1 MMRVFTL
8 KGDGWMEKRLWWRLG
23 AVLLLVPALLCGS
36 GCKQGA
42 VKNKTSEKK
51 VELMKEPYK
60 NEEFA
65 TGTYVQVLIYDK
77 GHGDADF
84 KVVKDQLNELAAKF
98 EVYEQG
104 ESEFD
109 KINAQAGIQPVKVS
123 NITFKLAKALEKYA
137 KSSKG
142 EYNPTVGVMTQLW
155 HIGFSNGQ
163 VPSDELV
170 KATLDK
176 VDYKDIVID
185 DKNQTVFLK
194 KKGMMIESD
203 GIGKGF
209 IAEQLLKTLKKQGVT
224 TAVVKLGGHAYTM
237 GKNPNHKDGF
247 WEVGIANPQLGEN
260 QDSPL
265 VGVLMSGHTSFNT
278 TNYYGR
284 YLKAGD
290 KIYSHLFDTKTGYPI
305 ETDLLS
311 VTMVGY
317 NPTYDDAYSNV
328 LMNMGLEKGMKYV
341 NDHDEL
347 DAVFVT
353 KNKEVHISKHIPGE
367 FELLDKTF
375 KVVEGVAKD

>member
-1 MMRVFTL
+1 M
-8 KGDGWMEKRLWWRLG
+8 KKRLRWRLG
-23 AVLLLVPALLCGS
+23 TILLIVPVLLGVSACQ
-36 GCKQGA
+36 QGG
-42 VKNKTSEKK
+42 KKSKSPDKK

-65 TGTYVQVLIYDK
+65 AGTYAQVLIYDK
-77 GHGDADF
+77 GHGDDDF
-84 KVVKDQLNELAAKF
+84 DVVKNQLNELAAKF

-104 ESEFD
+104 ESELD
-109 KINAQAGIQPVKVS
+109 RINAQAGIKPVKVS
-123 NITFKLAKALEKYA
+123 KVTFELIKALKKYG
-137 KSSKG
+137 KSSDG
-142 EYNPTVGVMTQLW
+142 YYNPAVGVMTQLW
-155 HIGFSNGQ
+155 HIGFSSGQ

-176 VDYKDIVID
+176 VNIDDIVLND
-185 DKNQTVFLK
+185 EKETVFLK
-194 KKGMMIESD
+194 KKGMMIEAD

-209 IAEQLLKTLKKQGVT
+209 IAERLLKTLKDQGVT
-224 TAVVKLGGHAYTM
+224 TAVVNLGGHAYTI
-237 GKNPNHKDGF
+237 GKNPNRKDGA

-265 VGVLMSGHTSFNT
+265 VGVLLSEHTSFNT

-290 KIYSHLFDTKTGYPI
+290 KVYSHLFDTKTGYPM

-317 NPTYDDAYSNV
+317 NPTYDDAYSNA

-353 KNKEVHISKHIPGE
+353 KNKEVHISEHIPGE
-367 FELLDKTF
+367 FELLDKSF
-375 KVVEGVAKD
+375 KVVEGVAKK

>member
-1 MMRVFTL
+1 
-8 KGDGWMEKRLWWRLG
+8 
-23 AVLLLVPALLCGS
+23 
-36 GCKQGA
+36 
-42 VKNKTSEKK
+42 
-51 VELMKEPYK
+51 
-60 NEEFA
+60 
-65 TGTYVQVLIYDK
+65 
-77 GHGDADF
+77 
-84 KVVKDQLNELAAKF
+84 
-98 EVYEQG
+98 
-104 ESEFD
+104 
-109 KINAQAGIQPVKVS
+109 
-123 NITFKLAKALEKYA
+123 
-137 KSSKG
+137 
-142 EYNPTVGVMTQLW
+142 
-155 HIGFSNGQ
+155 
-163 VPSDELV
+163 
-170 KATLDK
+170 
-176 VDYKDIVID
+176 
-185 DKNQTVFLK
+185 
-194 KKGMMIESD
+194 MIEAD

-224 TAVVKLGGHAYTM
+224 TAVVNLGGHAYTM

-290 KIYSHLFDTKTGYPI
+290 KVYSHLFDTKTGYPI

>member
-1 MMRVFTL
+1 M
-8 KGDGWMEKRLWWRLG
+8 KKRLRWG
-23 AVLLLVPALLCGS
+23 IGVILLLIPALLTSS
-36 GCKQGA
+36 GCQK
-42 VKNKTSEKK
+42 KTKESEAEEQK
-51 VELMKEPYK
+51 VELMKKPYK

-65 TGTYVQVLIYDK
+65 AGTYAQVLIYDK

-84 KVVKDQLNELAAKF
+84 DVVKNQLNELAAKF

-109 KINAQAGIQPVKVS
+109 RINAQAGIKPVKVS
-123 NITFKLAKALEKYA
+123 KVTFELAEALQKYG
-137 KSSKG
+137 KSSDG
-142 EYNPTVGVMTQLW
+142 YYNPAVGVMTQLW
-155 HIGFSNGQ
+155 HIGFSSGQ

-176 VDYKDIVID
+176 VNIDDIVLNAKD
-185 DKNQTVFLK
+185 QTVFLK
-194 KKGMMIESD
+194 KKGMMIEAD

-209 IAEQLLKTLKKQGVT
+209 IAERLLKTLKDQGVT
-224 TAVVKLGGHAYTM
+224 TAVVNLGGHAYTM
-237 GKNPNHKDGF
+237 GKNPNHKNGK

-265 VGVLMSGHTSFNT
+265 VGVLTSRHTSFDT

-290 KIYSHLFDTKTGYPI
+290 KIYSHLFDTKTGYPM

-311 VTMVGY
+311 VTMVGD

-328 LMNMGLEKGMKYV
+328 LMNMGLEKGMKFV
-341 NDHDEL
+341 NDHDEI

-353 KNKEVHISKHIPGE
+353 KSKEVHISEHIPGE
-367 FELLDKTF
+367 FELLDKSF
-375 KVVEGVAKD
+375 KVVEGVAKK